1 MAASKRGWTRSILTG
16 AALVVVGGCIG
27 IVAGALLDAPRVLL
41 HRLQGPVQTVELPT
55 ESTRVSSDDFEE
67 FRALQ
72 DEKPPAKPRAR
83 PAPARPAPALP
94 PELARAPEKKPA
106 SAQLAVPAK
115 RPAPA
120 ARAAATPKRAPAPSA
135 EALIRDIAARHES
148 PSPPAPASLQARP
161 VVQVGAFADTRA
173 TDKVIDRL
181 RAQGFDSYLSR
192 KPAGGRYPHRVR
204 VRPGGGSDANALAA
218 ELARRGYDVWITRE

>member
-1 MAASKRGWTRSILTG
+1 MAAPKRSPTRSVLTG
-16 AALVVVGGCIG
+16 AVLVAAGGCVG

-41 HRLQGPVQTVELPT
+41 HRLQGPVQTVELPA

-72 DEKPPAKPRAR
+72 DNKPPAAPRAR
-83 PAPARPAPALP
+83 PPEPKPAPALP
-94 PELARAPEKKPA
+94 PVAARRPAVKPA
-106 SAQLAVPAK
+106 SAVVAKPAVK
-115 RPAPA
+115 PAPA
-120 ARAAATPKRAPAPSA
+120 ARAVATPAPSA

-148 PSPPAPASLQARP
+148 PSPPAPASLQPRA
-161 VVQVGAFADTRA
+161 VVQVGAFAA
-173 TDKVIDRL
+173 TPAADKAIARL
-181 RAQGFDSYLSR
+181 RAQGFDSYLSK